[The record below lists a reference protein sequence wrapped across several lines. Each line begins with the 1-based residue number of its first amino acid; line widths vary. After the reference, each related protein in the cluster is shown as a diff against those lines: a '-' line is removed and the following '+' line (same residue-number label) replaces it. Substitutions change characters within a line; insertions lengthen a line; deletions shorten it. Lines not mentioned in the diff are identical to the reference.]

1 MEHLMDAEGKSR
13 VSARDEPPF
22 VRLSF
27 LTTSPFNVGHSD
39 LGLRVENVTAGEFWL
54 NVDADWFRVEPQG
67 VVSQLHGNSG
77 LCAFS
82 PTVGSILSFYFYL
95 FIFKSH

>member
-1 MEHLMDAEGKSR
+1 MEHLTDAEGKSR

-39 LGLRVENVTAGEFWL
+39 LGLRVENVTVGEFWL
-54 NVDADWFRVEPQG
+54 T
-67 VVSQLHGNSG
+67 VVQSG
-77 LCAFS
+77 ATGGGFLA
-82 PTVGSILSFYFYL
+82 PW
-95 FIFKSH
+95 